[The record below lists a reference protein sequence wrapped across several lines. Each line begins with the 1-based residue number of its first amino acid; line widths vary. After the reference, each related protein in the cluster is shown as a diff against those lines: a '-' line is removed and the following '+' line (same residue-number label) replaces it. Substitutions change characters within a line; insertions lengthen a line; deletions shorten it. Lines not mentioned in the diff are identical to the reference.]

1 MRFDALNA
9 GCYDK
14 GQLKYVG
21 KVRNHF
27 YRIMRRAMMAL
38 LQQLLT
44 AQCPFSDLPEETA
57 YLVFAHPR

>member
-21 KVRNHF
+21 KVRNGF
-27 YRIMRRAMMAL
+27 SRIMRRA
-38 LQQLLT
+38 
-44 AQCPFSDLPEETA
+44 SDGA
-57 YLVFAHPR
+57 AAAVSYRRMPRFGPA